1 MKQTTLRLQSTPVSR
16 FYTHPKHSVCHMLGR
31 VSQSV
36 SALFDPL
43 AGVSVSF
50 KQPTMALPRGIV
62 VVVVVV
68 VHEFLILDISRLV
81 STEPHITGLD
91 NDVA

>member
-1 MKQTTLRLQSTPVSR
+1 
-16 FYTHPKHSVCHMLGR
+16 
-31 VSQSV
+31 
-36 SALFDPL
+36 
-43 AGVSVSF
+43 
-50 KQPTMALPRGIV
+50 MALPRGIV

>member
-1 MKQTTLRLQSTPVSR
+1 
-16 FYTHPKHSVCHMLGR
+16 MLGR
-31 VSQSV
+31 VPQSV

-50 KQPTMALPRGIV
+50 KQLTMALPRGIV
-62 VVVVVV
+62 FVVVV
-68 VHEFLILDISRLV
+68 VHEFLILDILRLV